1 MFNVFS
7 SIHRYRPTTRRL
19 ATVVA
24 AVMVSA
30 SATTTLFAPAALSQS
45 VSGSSALDEAG
56 YNLSSDALA
65 SWSYNPQLGQQLN
78 SIFQQFHATS
88 PWGQLPIPNIYGS
101 PTPYPAN
108 SLRDYDQPR
117 LIDRRPDDRFPF
129 VERLFIESPAMKRVV
144 QVQVLYPRD
153 RSTPAP
159 MLYLLDGVTAPQ
171 QSGWLREGDVQ
182 GAMAHEHV
190 TVVMPTEATGSNYT
204 NWNTDDPYLGRSQ
217 WETFLVEEL
226 PSVLEAPQS
235 GFAFNGTRYIGGLSM
250 GGSAAIRIANLYPQ
264 RYSGTFSV
272 SGCYST
278 INTSGREFFNF
289 ITRSVGGT
297 PDLIWGAGI
306 TKERRRND
314 VVSNPT
320 GLKNM
325 PVYVFTADGNVTEA
339 DKAHYRPHGAHELA
353 GGIILEKVVHQ
364 CTREFDDA
372 MRAHGMTHHK
382 VDYQRGGIHDWPY
395 YKAQLPIAW
404 KHISSK
410 PQ

>member
-1 MFNVFS
+1 MFS
-7 SIHRYRPTTRRL
+7 SADQYRTPKRRL
-19 ATVVA
+19 AVVTTSVLA
-24 AVMVSA
+24 SMVAVTTL
-30 SATTTLFAPAALSQS
+30 SATVANAQS
-45 VSGSSALDEAG
+45 VPGSSAFDEAG

-65 SWSYNPQLGQQLN
+65 SWSYDPQLGQRLD
-78 SIFQQFHATS
+78 SVFHQFHAQS

-101 PTPYPAN
+101 PTPYPAD
-108 SLRDYDQPR
+108 SLRDFDQPR

-144 QVQVLYPRD
+144 QVQVLHPRD
-153 RSTPAP
+153 RVTPAP
-159 MLYLLDGVTAPQ
+159 MLYLLDGVTAPR

-182 GAMAHEHV
+182 GAMANEHV

-204 NWNTDDPYLGRSQ
+204 NWNADDPYLGRSQ
-217 WETFLVEEL
+217 WETFLVDEL
-226 PSVLEAPQS
+226 PLVLEAPQS

-250 GGSAAIRIANLYPQ
+250 GGSAAIRLANLHPD

-297 PDLIWGAGI
+297 PDLMWGAGI
-306 TKERRRND
+306 TPDRRRND

-325 PVYVFTADGNVTEA
+325 PVYIFTADGDVTEA

-353 GGIILEKVVHQ
+353 GGIILEKVVNR
-364 CTREFDDA
+364 CTHEFDDA

-382 VDYQRGGIHDWPY
+382 VEYQRGGIHDWPY
-395 YKAQLPIAW
+395 YKAQLPVAW
-404 KHISSK
+404 KHISSGA
-410 PQ
+410 Q